1 MSELETDT
9 ASKLTSHLEG
19 TLEESDRLLGVPK
32 MQPLE
37 DDKRWLAYVAKLTV
51 DDHQAA
57 FLLPNELPGPRSDKQ
72 QVLAAMETA
81 LRRAYSHPQMRIED
95 YVLGKIQG
103 RLRVL
108 MPQGIEMTF
117 HFENELGWKAT
128 MIISSANEERS
139 FPAYYRHTCMNPL
152 RRLALTGQFDSS
164 EITFRPVEGEQ
175 VEQMMADPEVDN
187 LTANALKRLYRQY
200 QMLSGQAYGQ

>member
-9 ASKLTSHLEG
+9 ARELKSG
-19 TLEESDRLLGVPK
+19 LEEHSAASDRLLTKPK
-32 MQPLE
+32 MQPLDE
-37 DDKRWLAYVAKLTV
+37 DKLWLAYIAKLTP

-57 FLLPNELPGPRSDKQ
+57 FLLPDELPGPRSDKQ
-72 QVLAAMETA
+72 QILAAMEKA
-81 LRRAYSHPQMRIED
+81 IRRAYSNPQMRIED
-95 YVLGKIQG
+95 YVLGKIHG

-128 MIISSANEERS
+128 MIISSAAEERS

-164 EITFRPVEGEQ
+164 EITFRPVVGEQ
-175 VEQMMADPEVDN
+175 VEQMLADPEVDL
-187 LTANALKRLYRQY
+187 LTANALKKLYRQY
-200 QMLSGQAYGQ
+200 LMLSGQAYGQ